1 MKEQKRRILVVDDEI
16 KIVEVVKA
24 YLQRDGYSVYSAYD
38 GNTVMA
44 IFDKV
49 NPDLMILDLMLP
61 DICGEKLCSILRK
74 KSKVPIIML
83 TAKTSE
89 SDILN
94 GFDIG
99 ADDYVLK
106 PFSPKQLVARVK
118 SLLRRTADD
127 KDIMDDIISIDNG
140 KLTINNSSYEVRK
153 SGNII
158 NLTPVEYNI
167 LTVMATHPAKIFTR
181 EELISIVLGKNFD
194 GYNRAI
200 DSHIKNLRQKI
211 EDSSKKPVYILTVRG
226 IGYKFGGIVKKTC

>member
-16 KIVEVVKA
+16 KIVEVVKS

-38 GNTVMA
+38 GNTVMD

-94 GFDIG
+94 GFNIG
-99 ADDYVLK
+99 ADDYVVK

-127 KDIMDDIISIDNG
+127 KDIMDDMISIDNG
-140 KLTINNSSYEVRK
+140 KLTINNLSYEVKK
-153 SGNII
+153 SDSMV

-167 LTVMATHPAKIFTR
+167 LTVMAGHPEKIFTR

-211 EDSSKKPVYILTVRG
+211 EDNSRSPVYILTVRG
-226 IGYKFGGIVKKTC
+226 IGYKFGGIVEKRY

>member
-16 KIVEVVKA
+16 KIVEVVKS

-38 GNTVMA
+38 GNTVMDM
-44 IFDKV
+44 FDKV

-99 ADDYVLK
+99 ADDYVIK

-118 SLLRRTADD
+118 SLLRRTVDD
-127 KDIMDDIISIDNG
+127 KDIMDYIISIDNG
-140 KLTINNSSYEVRK
+140 RLTINNSSYEVKK
-153 SGNII
+153 SGSIV

-167 LTVMATHPAKIFTR
+167 LTVMAGYPEKIFTR

-211 EDSSKKPVYILTVRG
+211 EDNSRNPAYILTVRG
-226 IGYKFGGIVKKTC
+226 IGYKFGGIVEKIY